1 MEKNLRMSK
10 RWWLLGLVGLVLAGL
25 LIACGS
31 NYSSSSDG
39 LLVVGS
45 QGSGLLETFSF
56 SLNNGHISPIYNTPV
71 DTNAETCVLNGLPGS
86 MVMGPGGTYVYAIIQ
101 SNSSCG
107 SGSATG
113 LMSFQVNPDGTLGS
127 PSSLLTLNQ
136 TNPTVQV
143 SVNECGSPVPVS
155 FTETSAV
162 VPNAIT
168 MDPAGK
174 FLFVANVWFSDTV
187 SYTYTCGGQSYS
199 TNVGVPEPGTVSVL
213 AIGSGGT
220 LTEVPGS
227 PFSLPSAP
235 IAPSLVAL
243 AASPTVF
250 PGIGLNGTENSVCS
264 VGQNPPTAEYLYAV
278 DSQNYVVW
286 EFAVNTS
293 TGVLSSPDP
302 PAAIPSF
309 KTDAIPAGV
318 AVDPCDRFVYVTG
331 SLHNNVSAY
340 TICDGLPTAS
350 TTCTSASLVPGALV
364 EVVGSPFSLGG
375 AANGPGPVVEDPYG
389 NYVYVLDTLS
399 NTISQFKIAPVTGSI
414 AALNPATAATGIGP
428 VSMTIRSDDNWLFVA
443 NYGSIGNGGN
453 TVSQY
458 SITPATGELGAQQ
471 AIPTD
476 NYPWGV
482 AVK

>member
-39 LLVVGS
+39 LVVVGS

-71 DTNAETCVLNGLPGS
+71 DTNAETCVLNGLPS
-86 MVMGPGGTYVYAIIQ
+86 SLVMGPGGTYVYAIITA
-101 SNSSCG
+101 NSSCG
-107 SGSATG
+107 TGSATG
-113 LMSFQVNPDGTLGS
+113 LMSFQVNPDGTLGA
-127 PSSLLTLNQ
+127 PSSLMTLNPQ
-136 TNPTVQV
+136 TITIQGSTTPEQV
-143 SVNECGSPVPVS
+143 
-155 FTETSAV
+155 AV
-162 VPNAIT
+162 VPNSLF
-168 MDPAGK
+168 MDSAGK
-174 FLFVANVWFSDTV
+174 FLFVADLATTDSANN
-187 SYTYTCGGQSYS
+187 QI
-199 TNVGVPEPGTVSVL
+199 PGTVSVL
-213 AIGSGGT
+213 ALGSGGS
-220 LTEVPGS
+220 LTEVSGS
-227 PFSLPSAP
+227 PFSVSTLAAGTTPN
-235 IAPSLVAL
+235 LVAV

-250 PGIGLNGTENSVCS
+250 PGIGLNGTQNSVCS

-278 DSQNYVVW
+278 DNQNYVVW

-302 PAAIPSF
+302 PAAIPSYR
-309 KTDAIPAGV
+309 TDSIPAGV

-331 SLHNNVSAY
+331 SLHNDVSAY

-350 TTCTSASLVPGALV
+350 TTCTSADLVPGALV
-364 EVVGSPFSLGG
+364 EVAGSPFSLGG
-375 AANGPGPVVEDPYG
+375 AANGPGPVLEDPYG
-389 NYVYVLDTLS
+389 NYVYVLSTLS

-414 AALNPATAATGIGP
+414 SALTPTTVATGIGP

-443 NYGSIGNGGN
+443 NYGSIGNGGS

-458 SITPATGELGAQQ
+458 SITPATGELSTLP
-471 AIPTD
+471 AIQTD
-476 NYPWGV
+476 NYPSGV